1 MHSMSVGPLL
11 HSVGYDVHFFI
22 RNDGVWNTMTVNE
35 HFISLW
41 MIVLAK
47 VSHTKKGNPYPE
59 YMSIPVRTKCF
70 PSMMEV
76 VQCSQP
82 VTKELAGSLITPGN
96 EVVLCTQCSFLLL
109 ADWAL
114 SGSGTRSSL
123 VSGSP

>member
-1 MHSMSVGPLL
+1 MNEVRRVHAMSTGPLL
-11 HSVGYDVHFFI
+11 HTVGYEVHSFI
-22 RNDGVWNTMTVNE
+22 RNDGMWNAMTVND

-47 VSHTKKGNPYPE
+47 VSHTRKGNPYPE

-82 VTKELAGSLITPGN
+82 ITKELASLLITTGN
-96 EVVLCTQCSFLLL
+96 DVVLGTQC
-109 ADWAL
+109 
-114 SGSGTRSSL
+114 
-123 VSGSP
+123 